1 MDQVQFL
8 LGRLVERSEHT
19 SSVVARIEH
28 RQIWIAGE
36 VSAMRERVRK
46 LEDGS
51 PKPPAAELWIKRLV
65 TVAAPAGTLW
75 ATGSAEKAVEVLRA
89 LLH

>member
-1 MDQVQFL
+1 MDQVEFL

-36 VSAMRERVRK
+36 VSAMRERIRK
-46 LEDGS
+46 LEDGN
-51 PKPPAAELWIKRLV
+51 PKPPAAELWAKRIL
-65 TVAAPAGTLW
+65 TVAAPTGTLW
-75 ATGSAEKAVEVLRA
+75 ATGSAEKAIEVLR
-89 LLH
+89 LFLH